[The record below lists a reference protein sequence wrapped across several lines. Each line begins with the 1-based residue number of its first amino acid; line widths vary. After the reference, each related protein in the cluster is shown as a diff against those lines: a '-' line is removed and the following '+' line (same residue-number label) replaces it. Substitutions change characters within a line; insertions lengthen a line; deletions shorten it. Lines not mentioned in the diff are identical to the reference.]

1 MKVKSLSVLSFL
13 LLFLYELAGFNT
25 IGFST
30 DNLFVLLYLS
40 ITGATLLY
48 SKKVYRS
55 EIDGLSR
62 KLLMVLILLFVV
74 SYLRGILN
82 ASGYFDYKL
91 ILTNIYGG
99 GAVLS
104 LAFIMIGLSVTGFFA
119 VIRFILKHILGVSI
133 LLILLNLFIEQ
144 IFTRMMVS
152 VFVLML
158 MITYLQS
165 RQKKIALL
173 VGAASFFTGLN
184 WRANTLRL
192 LFSFGSVFF
201 NRKYI
206 ILYRFRKG
214 ILVSLFLLPLIGLYY
229 SITTESIF
237 EKNAFSN
244 NLLSDDYKVDT
255 RTFLYSEVFQDLLNT
270 NSLMFGKGL
279 LGTYNS
285 LFFDFENGRHQVEV
299 GFLKYMLQVGLVGFS
314 IISFLLFRA
323 AWLGLKRSNNRLSR
337 QLGIFLGFHFV
348 FLFIEGIPAFSQ
360 YYFFVWAI
368 IGLLITSRFRS
379 LTDKEISDLINNK

>member
-1 MKVKSLSVLSFL
+1 MKVKTISVLSFL
-13 LLFLYELAGFNT
+13 SLFVYELAGFNT
-25 IGFST
+25 IGFSS

-40 ITGATLLY
+40 IAGATLLY
-48 SKKVYRS
+48 FKNEYRS
-55 EIDGLSR
+55 EIDGWSR
-62 KLLMVLILLFVV
+62 KLLMVLIFLFVI
-74 SYLRGILN
+74 SYLRGILS
-82 ASGYFDYKL
+82 ASGYFDYKM

-99 GAVLS
+99 GAILS
-104 LAFIMIGLSVTGFFA
+104 LGFVLIGLSVTGFFS
-119 VIRFILKHILGVSI
+119 VIRFILKHILWVSI

-144 IFTRMMVS
+144 VFAKMMVS

-165 RQKKIALL
+165 RQKKFALL
-173 VGAASFFTGLN
+173 IGAASFFTGLN

-192 LFSFGSVFF
+192 LFSFGSVFL

-229 SITTESIF
+229 SITTESVF
-237 EKNAFSN
+237 EMNAFSN

-255 RTFLYSEVFQDLLNT
+255 RTFLYSEVFQDLIDT
-270 NSLMFGKGL
+270 KTLMFGKGM

-285 LFFDFENGRHQVEV
+285 IFFDFENGRHQVEV
-299 GFLKYMLQVGLVGFS
+299 GFLKYMLQIGLVGFAF
-314 IISFLLFRA
+314 ISLLLFRA
-323 AWLGLKRSNNRLSR
+323 AWLGVKRSNNRLSR
-337 QLGIFLGFHFV
+337 QFGIFLGFHFV

-379 LTDKEISDLINNK
+379 LTDEEISDLIYKK

>member
-144 IFTRMMVS
+144 IFARMMVS

-237 EKNAFSN
+237 EMNTFSN
-244 NLLSDDYKVDT
+244 NLLSDDFKVDT

-379 LTDKEISDLINNK
+379 LTDKEVSDLFNNK